1 VARWWWCEFVPSG
14 GREAGGEESA
24 IAARGTPPAAPVGRK
39 PRRASLKLRPKL
51 DCVAPWLQLHHLLT
65 NRQPII
71 IIIIMI
77 IIMMIII
84 MIT

>member
-1 VARWWWCEFVPSG
+1 LYRAAGRGGHRRPRFTTAHVWQPWRAVA
-14 GREAGGEESA
+14 ASA
-24 IAARGTPPAAPVGRK
+24 RLL
-39 PRRASLKLRPKL
+39 LKLRPKQV
-51 DCVAPWLQLHHLLT
+51 CVVAPGARASHHLLT

-71 IIIIMI
+71 IIIMIIII